1 MTGNIELMNQDL
13 ELSMKYDLSSPFP
26 YRIKGT
32 LQLENCQNE
41 EAIINY
47 TKSIDCDKTYT
58 AIESRAKLFEI
69 LKYYDRAIEDYKTSM
84 ERFGRKNSLFYK
96 IGKCYFMNGDI
107 ENAQVYYN
115 EFLKTTKKYR
125 NFYEKSYSYGLISSY
140 NITTGIGWILCNTYF
155 NEFDNIF
162 FKNLDVQQIYSKGD
176 KVKFNIEYEV
186 FKNQLKPCA
195 KFVNK
200 IFTLDFDD
208 YKKHKIYH
216 GIFHHSTNTLKNR
229 KVDSKVQLICQ
240 DHAMCV
246 EVMNGA
252 EEMVV
257 LLTQLNQYWAGLV
270 AYPCVG
276 ARPVPTPWFVSC
288 ACPR

>member
-1 MTGNIELMNQDL
+1 MAATYLNIGIEYDNENNFYNALKAYELAMEKESAIINGLCDVAVTLKQLGLQKQALETINQCIKQFEINPRSEKDLRPSLYYSNRANLHRMTGNIELMNQDL

-96 IGKCYFMNGDI
+96 IRKCYFMNGDI

-162 FKNLDVQQIYSKGD
+162 F
-176 KVKFNIEYEV
+176 
-186 FKNQLKPCA
+186 
-195 KFVNK
+195 
-200 IFTLDFDD
+200 
-208 YKKHKIYH
+208 
-216 GIFHHSTNTLKNR
+216 
-229 KVDSKVQLICQ
+229 
-240 DHAMCV
+240 
-246 EVMNGA
+246 
-252 EEMVV
+252 
-257 LLTQLNQYWAGLV
+257 
-270 AYPCVG
+270 
-276 ARPVPTPWFVSC
+276 
-288 ACPR
+288 